1 MASTKGVA
9 AGRKKDAIHFV
20 NARPAS
26 ETERIKIQRL
36 VRAHVGKWI
45 SDQTKDRSSGPESP
59 DSNQSQSSSSS
70 PDATSQS
77 PPQGAVPPGPGLHL
91 LTPPNG
97 SPSPAALTPS
107 ALPLTFPSQHTPPS
121 GTPIRRTSSDLS
133 TPSPEYG
140 YADCPPSAQGVA
152 GESQFQFDPE
162 ELELS
167 PETVW
172 QFQQQT
178 LDETPYDQS
187 EPTKRTTT
195 SDSFSAPAPSSATSM
210 DFIESFGCV
219 AVDPFHTNPMDLAR
233 TEIAATEEYC
243 LYVLWPGLTP
253 VSPGQETRPSSTSW
267 LPLALQDRTLFTAF
281 VFGSLSHKRL
291 RWLNGWIAR
300 ESFLP
305 EEQRI
310 LQWCELETIQ
320 NVTREVSNPS
330 RAVCDSVILAVICM
344 AHNVAEDHGRGI
356 HRTPPFDPPLPRL
369 QWLDVYGALP
379 PNLVHIKG
387 LVQMVR
393 LRGGIENLTLPGLAA
408 TLSFSDI
415 VTCSTF
421 LMPPVFTFI
430 PLFHERRNFTLQRML
445 GFTTVDV
452 ERRYA
457 PLRDIGLTAEL
468 VEVLYAMHI
477 YMRLVEEHIKAHL
490 VNPDYSLISDQR
502 NLTQYTLLSLPA
514 ASQLDGFSAYK
525 PHEIIYE
532 ACRLAAL
539 IYGVGVV
546 FPLPYQSTPLGQLA
560 KLIQNVLQISDL
572 ASTWSH
578 PQARIALF
586 WVLVLGG
593 IAADDRPE
601 RAWFVHVLSQAAAS
615 HGIRSWVDARKL
627 LGLMVWSDRACDRPG
642 SDLWAEVKL
651 AMVRME

>member
-70 PDATSQS
+70 PDASSQS
-77 PPQGAVPPGPGLHL
+77 PPQGAVPPAPGLHL

-107 ALPLTFPSQHTPPS
+107 ALPLAFPSHHSPPS
-121 GTPIRRTSSDLS
+121 ETPIRRSSSDPS

-140 YADCPPSAQGVA
+140 FADCPPLVPGVV
-152 GESQFQFDPE
+152 GE
-162 ELELS
+162 
-167 PETVW
+167 
-172 QFQQQT
+172 
-178 LDETPYDQS
+178 
-187 EPTKRTTT
+187 TTT
-195 SDSFSAPAPSSATSM
+195 SDSFSVPAPSSATSM
-210 DFIESFGCV
+210 GFIESFGCV

-253 VSPGQETRPSSTSW
+253 VSPGQETRPASTSW

-291 RWLNGWIAR
+291 RWLNGWISR

-356 HRTPPFDPPLPRL
+356 HRTLPFDAPLPRL

-430 PLFHERRNFTLQRML
+430 PLFHERRNFSLQKML

-457 PLRDIGLTAEL
+457 PLRDIGLTAEM
-468 VEVLYAMHI
+468 VEVLYAMHL

-514 ASQLDGFSAYK
+514 ASQLDGFAAYK